1 MAWPRLLAVAA
12 VARVAAG
19 AVSSGCGVE
28 STDILEYV
36 GMESLPLALDG
47 HNHILTLPQDYDAST
62 PVPLILYMH
71 GWGGDASE
79 GDAFASTA
87 RKKGIATAAL
97 EGSGPENWKS
107 WNAGGSSSSPGPR
120 GATCK
125 PGSTDYCTYYT
136 ETCECE
142 NSDGCWWTTCEDS
155 TQVLLQALEA
165 VKKMLCVDLE
175 QVWVAGCSNG
185 AMMVYEAL
193 ADPRTAGIFVGG
205 VSIVGAP
212 HPGFLRMPAS
222 PAHLLGIWGLDDTVI
237 PYEASADAPG
247 PGVALATTDEA
258 DERGW
263 YYTAARNVTRA
274 WSLHHSGPA
283 APVSTDAYGS
293 GEVSCSIFEG
303 ASRETVECTVKA
315 GHVCG
320 RADEIET
327 ALGFIEGRRGT
338 SSSMS
343 SSKGDAKVATA
354 AAVAVVVTIVL
365 LVAFVAS
372 MWFYRRRSRSRGIF
386 ELVDVSP
393 VSTLAAPGIAA
404 PSVVGK
410 RPTPSPLRG
419 SPPPRALRPTGA
431 LLTPPREAPGE
442 FPSNSIV
449 T

>member
-1 MAWPRLLAVAA
+1 MACRRLLAVAA

-47 HNHILTLPQDYDAST
+47 HNHILTLPQDYDYET

-97 EGSGPENWKS
+97 EGSGPENWQS

-125 PGSTDYCTYYT
+125 PGSTDYCSYYA

-155 TQVLLQALEA
+155 TRVLLDALEA
-165 VKKMLCVDLE
+165 VEKMLCVDLE

-193 ADPRTAGIFVGG
+193 ADSRSAGLFAGG

-212 HPGFLRMPAS
+212 HPGFWRPPS
-222 PAHLLGIWGLDDTVI
+222 SSAHLLGIWGLSDTTI
-237 PYEASADAPG
+237 PYEASEDAPG
-247 PGVALATTDEA
+247 PGVALATVDED

-274 WSLHHSGPA
+274 WSLHHGGPA
-283 APVSTDAYGS
+283 APVATNAYGN
-293 GEVSCSIFEG
+293 GDVSCSTFVG

-338 SSSMS
+338 SSDKS
-343 SSKGDAKVATA
+343 SSSTSDAKVATA
-354 AAVAVVVTIVL
+354 AAVAVVVTCVL
-365 LVAFVAS
+365 LAVFIVS
-372 MWFYRRRSRSRGIF
+372 FLFYRRRSRSRGIF

-393 VSTLAAPGIAA
+393 VNTLAAPGIAA

-431 LLTPPREAPGE
+431 LLTPPREGGGGE
-442 FPSNSIV
+442 FPS
-449 T
+449 

>member
-1 MAWPRLLAVAA
+1 MAWPRLVAIAA

-36 GMESLPLALDG
+36 GMESLPLSINE

-62 PVPLILYMH
+62 PVPLVLYMH

-87 RKKGIATAAL
+87 RKRGVATLAL
-97 EGSGPENWKS
+97 EGGGPEGWQS

-125 PGSTDYCTYYT
+125 PGSTDYCSYYA
-136 ETCECE
+136 ETCDCDE
-142 NSDGCWWTTCEDS
+142 SDGCWWATCEDS
-155 TQVLLQALEA
+155 TQVLLDALDA

-193 ADPRTAGIFVGG
+193 ADPRSSGIFAGG

-247 PGVALATTDEA
+247 PGVALATVDEA

-274 WSLHHSGPA
+274 WSLHHGGPA
-283 APVSTDAYGS
+283 EPVSTNAYGT

-303 ASRETVECTVKA
+303 ASRETVECTVAA

-320 RADEIET
+320 RADEIDT
-327 ALGFIEGRRGT
+327 ALGFIQGRRGT

>member
-12 VARVAAG
+12 CARVAAG

-36 GMESLPLALDG
+36 GMDSLPLSINDR
-47 HNHILTLPQDYDAST
+47 NHVLTLPQDYDYET
-62 PVPLILYMH
+62 PVPLVLYMH

-79 GDAFASTA
+79 GDPFASTA
-87 RKKGIATAAL
+87 RKRGVATAAL
-97 EGSGPENWKS
+97 EGGGPENWKS

-125 PGSTDYCTYYT
+125 PGSTDYCSYYT
-136 ETCECE
+136 DTCDCDA
-142 NSDGCWWTTCEDS
+142 SDGCWWTTCEDS
-155 TQVLLQALEA
+155 TQVLLDALEA

-193 ADPRTAGIFVGG
+193 ADPRSSGIFAGG

-212 HPGFLRMPAS
+212 HPGFWRPPAS
-222 PAHLLGIWGLDDTVI
+222 SAHLLGIWGLDDTTI

-247 PGVALATTDEA
+247 PGVALATVDEA

-274 WSLHHSGPA
+274 WSLHHGGPA
-283 APVSTDAYGS
+283 APVSTNAYGN
-293 GEVSCSIFEG
+293 GEVSCATFVG

-327 ALGFIEGRRGT
+327 ALGFIQGRRGT
-338 SSSMS
+338 SSDKS
-343 SSKGDAKVATA
+343 S
-354 AAVAVVVTIVL
+354 
-365 LVAFVAS
+365 
-372 MWFYRRRSRSRGIF
+372 
-386 ELVDVSP
+386 
-393 VSTLAAPGIAA
+393 
-404 PSVVGK
+404 
-410 RPTPSPLRG
+410 
-419 SPPPRALRPTGA
+419 
-431 LLTPPREAPGE
+431 
-442 FPSNSIV
+442 
-449 T
+449 

>member
-1 MAWPRLLAVAA
+1 MAWPRLLAIAA

-62 PVPLILYMH
+62 PVPLVLYMH

-79 GDAFASTA
+79 GAAFASTA
-87 RKKGIATAAL
+87 RKRGIATIAL

-125 PGSTDYCTYYT
+125 PGSTDYCSYYT

-155 TQVLLQALEA
+155 TQVLLDALEA

-175 QVWVAGCSNG
+175 QVWLAGCSNG

-193 ADPRTAGIFVGG
+193 ADPRAAGIFVGG

-212 HPGFLRMPAS
+212 HPGFWRPPAS
-222 PAHLLGIWGLDDTVI
+222 PAHLLGIWGLDDTTI
-237 PYEASADAPG
+237 PYEASEDAPG
-247 PGVALATTDEA
+247 PGVALATVDEA

-263 YYTAARNVTRA
+263 Y
-274 WSLHHSGPA
+274 
-283 APVSTDAYGS
+283 VSHVLADNEPRRWRGGRLFAYWGY
-293 GEVSCSIFEG
+293 
-303 ASRETVECTVKA
+303 
-315 GHVCG
+315 
-320 RADEIET
+320 
-327 ALGFIEGRRGT
+327 L
-338 SSSMS
+338 
-343 SSKGDAKVATA
+343 
-354 AAVAVVVTIVL
+354 
-365 LVAFVAS
+365 
-372 MWFYRRRSRSRGIF
+372 
-386 ELVDVSP
+386 
-393 VSTLAAPGIAA
+393 
-404 PSVVGK
+404 
-410 RPTPSPLRG
+410 
-419 SPPPRALRPTGA
+419 
-431 LLTPPREAPGE
+431 
-442 FPSNSIV
+442 
-449 T
+449 